1 MGVPTPA
8 EALATFQPASAGAYN
23 PGTVVIFFD
32 ARGFKSAQD
41 QLPTYQSYWLETK
54 YRLGWPSIWS
64 TTDLEPGKLR
74 LVWYTH
80 TGTEGSREYP
90 IHMAYTVKEMY
101 DSLSGDGFRPMILG
115 WSLENPFPMI
125 GGSEPPEEPKQP
137 EIRKATTWS
146 NNVSGHAKGAN
157 PHERVMAIIAKE
169 EERQK
174 ERRAGEVRGE
184 KDGLAV

>member
-54 YRLGWPSIWS
+54 YRLGWPSIWY
-64 TTDLEPGKLR
+64 TTDLEP
-74 LVWYTH
+74 
-80 TGTEGSREYP
+80 EGMREYP
-90 IHMAYTVKEMY
+90 LHMAYTVKDMY

-125 GGSEPPEEPKQP
+125 GGAEPPEEPKQP
-137 EIRKATTWS
+137 KVRKATTWS

-174 ERRAGEVRGE
+174 EGRAVEARGE
-184 KDGLAV
+184 KDGVAV